1 MSGIEFV
8 NCGAVDGNG
17 QRIPTKAKLKEVVA
31 RAARA
36 IAEGDEHGD
45 DFVMFDQTAMMMSGR
60 IPGNAT
66 VKDLMNAPVGTQLQV
81 VGPDPYNSRKW
92 YATVKADKN
101 GKVTV
106 K

>member
-1 MSGIEFV
+1 MNGIEFINV
-8 NCGAVDGNG
+8 GAVDGSG
-17 QRIPTKAKLKEVVA
+17 KRIPTKAKLKEVVA

-45 DFVMFDQTAMMMSGR
+45 DFVMFDQTSALMHGR

-66 VKDLMNAPVGTQLQV
+66 VKDLLNAPAETHLQV

-92 YATVKADKN
+92 YATVKVGRN

>member
-8 NCGAVDGNG
+8 NCGAVDGKG
-17 QRIPTKAKLKEVVA
+17 QRIPTKGTLRELVA
-31 RAARA
+31 RAAQA

-45 DFVMFDQTAMMMSGR
+45 DFVMFDQTAMFQSGR

-66 VKDLMNAPVGTQLQV
+66 VKDLMNAPAGTQLQV

-92 YATVKADKN
+92 YATVKTDKS